1 MNSLNNTSKQG
12 TYKPAQKIVITGHTS
27 GIGKQLQYRLKTA
40 GYEVL
45 GLSRSNG
52 FDLADT
58 NKVVQAILDFDPDVV
73 FNNAYHPFGQ
83 LTLLTHLHK
92 LWTGRQ
98 KVIINTGSVSAYIP
112 NYPNKQYKSA
122 KVAQRDYI
130 IRESFFYQHK
140 NMCRLHNV
148 SFGFVNTKMIAKNSP
163 NFISPAEAARILS
176 DLIPPQQYVIPEI
189 MVNHLNANPAE
200 VEGTLRGTHG

>member
-1 MNSLNNTSKQG
+1 MNSSKNNFKVE

-27 GIGKQLQYRLKTA
+27 GIGKQLVYRLKTA

-58 NKVVQAILDFDPDVV
+58 NNVIEKILDFDPDVL

-92 LWTGRQ
+92 LWEGRQ
-98 KVIINTGSVSAYIP
+98 KVIINTGSVSAYVP

-122 KVAQRDYI
+122 KLAQRDYI
-130 IRESFFYQHK
+130 IRESFFYPHK

-148 SFGFVNTKMIAKNSP
+148 SFGFVNTKMVANSP
-163 NFISPAEAARILS
+163 NFISPAEAAKVLS
-176 DLIPPQQYVIPEI
+176 DLIPQQRYTIPETI
-189 MVNHLNANPAE
+189 VKHLNIDPAE
-200 VEGTLRGTHG
+200 VERTLRGTHG

>member
-1 MNSLNNTSKQG
+1 MNSSKNSFKVE
-12 TYKPAQKIVITGHTS
+12 TYKPAQKIAITGHTS
-27 GIGKQLQYRLKTA
+27 GIGKQLVYRLETA

-58 NKVVQAILDFDPDVV
+58 NNVIEKILDFDPDVL
-73 FNNAYHPFGQ
+73 FNNAYHPSGQ

-92 LWTGRQ
+92 LWEGRQ
-98 KVIINTGSVSAYIP
+98 KVIINTGSVAAYVH

-122 KVAQRDYI
+122 KLAQRDYI
-130 IRESFFYQHK
+130 IRESFFYPHK

-148 SFGFVNTKMIAKNSP
+148 SFGFVNTRMIANSP
-163 NFISPAEAARILS
+163 NFISPAEAAKVLC
-176 DLIPPQQYVIPEI
+176 DLIPQQRYTIPETI
-189 MVNHLNANPAE
+189 VKHLNIDPAE
-200 VEGTLRGTHG
+200 VEKTLRGTHG